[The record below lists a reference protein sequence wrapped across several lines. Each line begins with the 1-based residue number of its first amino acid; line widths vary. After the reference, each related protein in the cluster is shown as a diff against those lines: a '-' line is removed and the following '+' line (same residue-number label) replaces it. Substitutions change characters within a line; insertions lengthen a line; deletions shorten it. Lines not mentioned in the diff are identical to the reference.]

1 MGTKQKL
8 LDRLKSLPKDFTFDE
23 AVSVLKTFGYT
34 LRNKGTTSGSR
45 VSFSAPGRA
54 PIMLH
59 KPHPKKIMK
68 QYAIK
73 QLLEILTSNGDIS
86 E

>member
-8 LDRLKSLPKDFTFDE
+8 LDRLKSLPKDFT
-23 AVSVLKTFGYT
+23 
-34 LRNKGTTSGSR
+34 
-45 VSFSAPGRA
+45 FSAPGRA